1 MRRMMKKLMAAGT
14 CTIMAAGLVA
24 CAGQGGAQKNGGQ
37 GSAKAAGNEGS
48 ADTTAKDSDKKGED
62 VTLRYAIWG
71 ASQQEISQQLA
82 DAFHEKY
89 PNITVEVEYTPQ
101 NTGEYWTKL
110 ESSCTG
116 GSAPDVFWM
125 NGVHADTYIDGE
137 MMMPLTEMIDNSQ
150 VIDMEKDYPAM
161 LSNLYI
167 RNGEI
172 YGVPKDFDTIA
183 VWYNK
188 KIFDDAGVAYP
199 ESGWTWDEMIETAR
213 KLTEKEKGIYG
224 ISSEFGGQ
232 QYYYPTISANGG
244 YILSDDFKSSGYD
257 SEGTIKGIQCWV
269 DLIDEGLSP
278 TLEQLTD
285 TGSNTLFESGRL
297 AMLWAGS
304 WNVATFMKN
313 EQLNTVVDVVE
324 TPSFGG
330 QNGNCINGLGIGI
343 YANTAHPEE
352 AKLFVEWLGSKEG
365 QEIQGK
371 SGTVIYARYDCQPLF
386 VQMYPDLNLQSY
398 LDQVDDAMLYPCCKV
413 TNEMLTVESDYLK
426 QAYMGQISVEEAC
439 ASIAAEV
446 NPMLEEAYR

>member
-1 MRRMMKKLMAAGT
+1 MRKNMMRLAAAGCCIAMTAGLMA
-14 CTIMAAGLVA
+14 CS
-24 CAGQGGAQKNGGQ
+24 GQ
-37 GSAKAAGNEGS
+37 GSSQKTGVEGTTAAGS
-48 ADTTAKDSDKKGED
+48 GESSEN

-125 NGVHADTYIDGE
+125 NGVHADTYMEGG
-137 MMMPLTEMIDNSQ
+137 MMLPLTEMVANSQ
-150 VIDMEKDYPAM
+150 EIDIEKDYPSM

-167 RNGEI
+167 RNGEVYAI
-172 YGVPKDFDTIA
+172 PKDFDTIA

-188 KIFDDAGVAYP
+188 KIFDDAGVEYP
-199 ESGWTWDEMIETAR
+199 KDGWTWDEMIETAR
-213 KLTEKEKGIYG
+213 KLTDSDKGIYG
-224 ISSEFGGQ
+224 ITAVFGGQ

-244 YILSDDFKSSGYD
+244 FILANDFKSSGYD
-257 SEGTIKGIQCWV
+257 SEGTIKGLQCWV

-313 EQLNTVVDVVE
+313 EQLNTVVDVVG
-324 TPSFGG
+324 TPSFNG

-371 SGTVIYARYDCQPLF
+371 SGTVISARYDCQPLF
-386 VQMYPDLNLQSY
+386 AEMYPELNLQSY
-398 LDQVDDAMLYPCCKV
+398 LDQVDVAMLYPCCKV

-426 QAYMGQISVEEAC
+426 QAYMGQMSVEEAC
-439 ASIAAEV
+439 KAIAAEV

>member
-1 MRRMMKKLMAAGT
+1 M
-14 CTIMAAGLVA
+14 
-24 CAGQGGAQKNGGQ
+24 
-37 GSAKAAGNEGS
+37 
-48 ADTTAKDSDKKGED
+48 
-62 VTLRYAIWG
+62 
-71 ASQQEISQQLA
+71 
-82 DAFHEKY
+82 
-89 PNITVEVEYTPQ
+89 
-101 NTGEYWTKL
+101 
-110 ESSCTG
+110 
-116 GSAPDVFWM
+116 
-125 NGVHADTYIDGE
+125 
-137 MMMPLTEMIDNSQ
+137 
-150 VIDMEKDYPAM
+150 
-161 LSNLYI
+161 
-167 RNGEI
+167 
-172 YGVPKDFDTIA
+172 
-183 VWYNK
+183 
-188 KIFDDAGVAYP
+188 
-199 ESGWTWDEMIETAR
+199 
-213 KLTEKEKGIYG
+213 
-224 ISSEFGGQ
+224 
-232 QYYYPTISANGG
+232 
-244 YILSDDFKSSGYD
+244 
-257 SEGTIKGIQCWV
+257 
-269 DLIDEGLSP
+269 
-278 TLEQLTD
+278 EQLTD